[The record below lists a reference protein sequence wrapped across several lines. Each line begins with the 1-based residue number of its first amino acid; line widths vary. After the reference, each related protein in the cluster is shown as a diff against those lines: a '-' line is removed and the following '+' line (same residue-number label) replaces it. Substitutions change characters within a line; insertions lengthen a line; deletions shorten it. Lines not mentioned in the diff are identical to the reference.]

1 LSNSCLHRILKIDKI
16 KQKILL
22 MKDIKPNT
30 EFVSFPKIGQFR
42 QIIQDVDHMAHYI
55 GQDENGEAQF
65 DLILKNPVLR
75 FTGTVKLHGSNAG
88 VSFRKKDGIWAQ
100 SRSNIITP
108 EQDNLG
114 FAAFMEANIDA
125 FEKLFETLSEHIKD
139 EDTII
144 TIFGEWAGERI
155 QKGVAIN
162 KLPRFYSIFAVK
174 VSPDKENRYFLP
186 DSKWKHLKDHAHR
199 IYNVLEWK
207 IWEIDIDF
215 NDAGKI
221 VQTLSNIVEEVEK
234 QCPVGKALGVEGPGE
249 GVVWVHH
256 SEKYGT
262 LRFKTKGEKHSVSR
276 VRKKVSVDPEIQKSI
291 AAFVDYSVTENRLN
305 QAIEIIFTQN
315 GEEINIK
322 KMGAFLSWI
331 ARDIE
336 AEENDVLLKS
346 GLEIKQVNKAIS
358 EKTRKWF
365 MEKLNAV

>member
-1 LSNSCLHRILKIDKI
+1 
-16 KQKILL
+16 

-42 QIIQDVDHMAHYI
+42 QVVKDVQQMSRYTGH
-55 GQDENGEAQF
+55 DESGNAVF
-65 DLILKNPVLR
+65 DKTKKCPVLA
-75 FTGTVKLHGSNAG
+75 FHGTVKLHGSNSG

-114 FAAFMEANIDA
+114 FAAFMEANIEA
-125 FEKLFETLSEHIKD
+125 FEKLFESLKEHIKD

-174 VSPDKENRYFLP
+174 ASPDKENRYFLP
-186 DSKWKHLKDHAHR
+186 SSKWKHLKDHAHR

-207 IWEIDIDF
+207 VWEIDIDF

-221 VQTLSNIVEEVEK
+221 VQTLTDIVEEVEK
-234 QCPVGKALGVEGPGE
+234 QCPVGKALGVEGQGE

-256 SEKYGT
+256 SKKYGT

-276 VRKKVSVDPEIQKSI
+276 LRKKVSINPEIQNSI
-291 AAFVDYSVTENRLN
+291 DSFVDYSVTGNRLN
-305 QAIEIIFTQN
+305 QAIDVVFTQN
-315 GEEINIK
+315 GEAINIK

-331 ARDIE
+331 AKDIE
-336 AEENDVLLKS
+336 AEEKDVLLKS
-346 GLEIKQVNKAIS
+346 ELEIKQVNKAIS
-358 EKTRKWF
+358 EKARKWF
-365 MEKLNAV
+365 MEKWKAV

>member
-1 LSNSCLHRILKIDKI
+1 MKNKKSNL
-16 KQKILL
+16 
-22 MKDIKPNT
+22 

-42 QIIQDVDHMAHYI
+42 QIIQDVNHMAHYV
-55 GQDENGEAQF
+55 GHDKNGEAVF
-65 DLILKNPVLR
+65 DPTLKNPVLP
-75 FTGTVKLHGSNAG
+75 FYGTVKLHGSNAG

-108 EQDNLG
+108 DKDNLG
-114 FAAFMEANIDA
+114 FAAFMETNIEA
-125 FEKLFETLSEHIKD
+125 FEKLFESLKEHIVD
-139 EDTII
+139 ENTII

-155 QKGVAIN
+155 QKGVAIS

-186 DSKWKHLKDHAHR
+186 ADKWKHLKDHVHR
-199 IYNVLEWK
+199 IYNVQEWK
-207 IWEIDIDF
+207 TWEVDIDF

-221 VQTLSNIVEEVEK
+221 VPTLSDIVEEVEK
-234 QCPVGKALGVEGPGE
+234 QCPVGKSFAVEGPGE
-249 GVVWVHH
+249 GVVWLHH

-276 VRKKVSVDPEIQKSI
+276 VRKKVTIDPEIQNSI
-291 AAFVDYSVTENRLN
+291 DSFVDYSVTENRLN
-305 QAIEIIFTQN
+305 QAIEVVFTEN

-322 KMGAFLSWI
+322 KMGAFLSWM
-331 ARDIE
+331 AKDIE

-358 EKTRKWF
+358 EKARKWF
-365 MEKLNAV
+365 LEKWNEV